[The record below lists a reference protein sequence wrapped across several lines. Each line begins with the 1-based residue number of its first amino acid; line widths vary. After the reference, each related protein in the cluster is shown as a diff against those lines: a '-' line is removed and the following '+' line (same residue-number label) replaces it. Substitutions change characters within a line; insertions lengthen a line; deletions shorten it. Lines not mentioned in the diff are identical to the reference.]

1 MFKLILP
8 CFLLLAACSTPP
20 LLTNQEQLLPEI
32 QQQAYLSH
40 AKPAQHFGFKVYPI
54 ENGEVGMRGAARLHP
69 NQQAILPMAGKHL
82 PVISIGGRNLNHP
95 AYALL
100 DTGSPTSWM
109 EFSYAQKMNTDF
121 LSFRERNFPY
131 RGGYNTGNV
140 PAYGAVVHQL
150 RIDQLFIDNLP
161 LFVRMATDSLGP
173 QTRNIEAP
181 PITTVLGYDCLQ
193 LFSAVQFDFLNTTIR
208 LATSQPF
215 TPNES
220 WLISQVPIVKQPNVG
235 LAIEGAIFGKTT
247 PIVLDLAGDY
257 TLANPTGDKTP
268 ARQLSFGDLVF
279 RQVSQI
285 PLPPNALP
293 RVGRNLFVGLIVTI
307 CPQDGIVYFERPQ

>member
-1 MFKLILP
+1 MIVGRCYEHLFNEITNFSGCTLNTASPSMLKTIFSNRSPLNISFVRYCNGHIFFGNQIL
-8 CFLLLAACSTPP
+8 
-20 LLTNQEQLLPEI
+20 
-32 QQQAYLSH
+32 
-40 AKPAQHFGFKVYPI
+40 
-54 ENGEVGMRGAARLHP
+54 NGQVMSR
-69 NQQAILPMAGKHL
+69 
-82 PVISIGGRNLNHP
+82 VRNLR
-95 AYALL
+95 ATLV
-100 DTGSPTSWM
+100 T
-109 EFSYAQKMNTDF
+109 KF
-121 LSFRERNFPY
+121 LN
-131 RGGYNTGNV
+131 
-140 PAYGAVVHQL
+140 
-150 RIDQLFIDNLP
+150 
-161 LFVRMATDSLGP
+161 
-173 QTRNIEAP
+173 
-181 PITTVLGYDCLQ
+181 DCLQ
-193 LFSAVQFDFLNTTIR
+193 LFSAVQFDFLNNTIR

-235 LAIEGAIFGKTT
+235 LAIEGAIFGKTM